1 MYNLILIRGVSGSGK
16 STVANIMT
24 GLSPDTT
31 LHLSTDFYFYP
42 NYERTGKC
50 DGGYNFNPSLLKMN
64 HTKCINAASEAMS
77 KTWGQ
82 QKIFDEKAKIGSV
95 NDLDVPKIKTIIVAN
110 TFTQE
115 WEMKPYMN
123 SAAWYDFDV
132 HTIIVEKRHGHQNTH
147 GVDADAIKSQI
158 DRFDVKLHSEEEHK
172 IGQAPSYK
180 EGKI

>member
-16 STVANIMT
+16 STVALIMT

-42 NYERTGKC
+42 NYEKTGKC
-50 DGGYNFNPSLLKMN
+50 DGGYNFDPSLLRLN
-64 HTKCINAASEAMS
+64 HSKCIVDAAEAMK
-77 KTWGQ
+77 KTWDQGN
-82 QKIFDEKAKIGSV
+82 IFNEKLKLGSADE
-95 NDLDVPKIKTIIVAN
+95 LDDPKIKTIIVAN

-132 HTIIVEKRHGHQNTH
+132 HTIIVENRHGSASTHDVPQHSVDRMKEQIQNNI
-147 GVDADAIKSQI
+147 V
-158 DRFDVKLHSEEEHK
+158 L
-172 IGQAPSYK
+172 
-180 EGKI
+180 